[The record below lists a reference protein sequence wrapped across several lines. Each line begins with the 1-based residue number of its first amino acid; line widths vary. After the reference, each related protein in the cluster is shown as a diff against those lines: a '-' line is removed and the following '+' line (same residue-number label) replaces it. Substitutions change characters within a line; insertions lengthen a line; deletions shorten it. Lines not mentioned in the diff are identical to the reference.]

1 MQNKSRKLLFICLSG
16 LLISLPNS
24 VFASEL
30 DEAAGNAA
38 DTGGEQVEV
47 SATEASAVE
56 PVVNADAE
64 EAEAK
69 DETVSNSDDVST
81 TDAETEVIDEE
92 GTVAEDA
99 SEAADTNETDSAT
112 DTGAALEVEAD
123 VEVSIVATEAAEEE
137 SAESG
142 LSTSDLSTGI
152 TPAQLAQ
159 FLLGEDV
166 EIKNVKFTGAQK
178 AAGTFTGGTGII
190 GFNSGIILSSGDIAN
205 VVGPNKEDGVTGSN
219 GTDGDVDLDKLIP
232 DYETED
238 AAVLEFDFIPVHET
252 AMFKYVFSSDEYNEY
267 VNSSYNDVFGFFING
282 SNMALIPGTSTPV
295 SINNVNGGD
304 PIGTDASNSQYYRNN
319 DLDDGGSTINTEMD
333 GLTVV
338 LTVQALVK
346 KGELNHIKMAIADA
360 GDSSLDSNV
369 FIQAGSFTSVDKT
382 PPAELTV
389 NGIDCEGTQITGKTE
404 ANATVTAK
412 VAGQAIGTAKS
423 NESGAFSINIAKQK
437 ADTVIS
443 VFAADEAGNVTAPT
457 NIVVSGTASCVAPTE
472 PVKPDP
478 DTTKPEPVKP
488 TPVKVETPA
497 KTSPTSGQLPNTATS
512 NFNLLF
518 AGLGL
523 MLLGGAFLVIRR
535 LRKQ

>member
-30 DEAAGNAA
+30 EESAGNTA

-47 SATEASAVE
+47 SATEASAVV
-56 PVVNADAE
+56 PVGKADAVA
-64 EAEAK
+64 AEAK
-69 DETVSNSDDVST
+69 DDAVSNSADDSA
-81 TDAETEVIDEE
+81 TDAGAEAIDAE

-99 SEAADTNETDSAT
+99 AEAADTDETVAEDA
-112 DTGAALEVEAD
+112 AALEVEAD
-123 VEVSIVATEAAEEE
+123 VEVSLATTEAAEEE
-137 SAESG
+137 SAEGG

-152 TPAQLAQ
+152 TSAQLAQ
-159 FLLGEDV
+159 SLLGEDV
-166 EIKNVKFTGAQK
+166 EIKNVKFTGAEK
-178 AAGTFTGGTGII
+178 AAGTFTGGSGII

-205 VVGPNKEDGVTGSN
+205 VVGPNKEDDVTGSN
-219 GTDGDVDLDKLIP
+219 GKAGDADLNKLIP
-232 DYETED
+232 DYQTND

-252 AMFKYVFSSDEYNEY
+252 AMFKYVFSSDEYNEF

-304 PIGTDASNSQYYRNN
+304 PIGTNASNSQYYRNN

-360 GDSSLDSNV
+360 GDNRYDSNV

-389 NGIDCEGTQITGKTE
+389 NDIDCEGTQISGTTE

-412 VAGQAIGTAKS
+412 VAGQAIGTTKS

-437 ADTVIS
+437 AETAIS
-443 VFAADEAGNVTAPT
+443 VYAADEAGNVTEPT

-472 PVKPDP
+472 PVKPEP
-478 DTTKPEPVKP
+478 DKTKPEPVKP

-497 KTSPTSGQLPNTATS
+497 KTSPTSGQLPDTATN

-523 MLLGGAFLVIRR
+523 MLMGGAFLVIRR